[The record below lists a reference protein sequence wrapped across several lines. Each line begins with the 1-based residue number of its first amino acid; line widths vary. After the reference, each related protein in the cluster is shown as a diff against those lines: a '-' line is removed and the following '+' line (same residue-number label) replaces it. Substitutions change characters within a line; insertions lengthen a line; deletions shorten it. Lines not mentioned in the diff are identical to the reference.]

1 MHDYTPS
8 DIPLPTGWPLCVRS
22 AVIHVIS
29 LAHYAI
35 TCARGWA
42 ANSIN
47 ARVRLTDQNE
57 RLGQDAELL
66 REEIRIK
73 GCSHGQDPSASSA
86 ILPAYRSHACALR
99 CLGQRWLKIL
109 WKMWQTGTTYDE
121 ALHMRNQIQHGSWAI
136 QLT

>member
-1 MHDYTPS
+1 MHEYTPS
-8 DIPLPTGWPLCVRS
+8 DIPLPTGWPRCVRS

-57 RLGQDAELL
+57 RLRQDAELL

-73 GCSHGQDPSASSA
+73 DACMAKIHPHRERSRLRRRLCQRVCEGGLPTAQRRLISPLTCNSSA
-86 ILPAYRSHACALR
+86 
-99 CLGQRWLKIL
+99 
-109 WKMWQTGTTYDE
+109 TTMAADMGISVKR
-121 ALHMRNQIQHGSWAI
+121 LS
-136 QLT
+136 T